1 MLLILILSRL
11 FQSKGKTVQIIQ
23 SVTKSYGCAVRAG
36 SAAVWQSRF
45 DPDLLVIR
53 EYSRLLLPIIISLN
67 ADDSLILVTI
77 NHVKCIMPR

>member
-1 MLLILILSRL
+1 MLLILILSRV
-11 FQSKGKTVQIIQ
+11 FQSQDETVEIIL
-23 SVTKSYGCAVRAG
+23 SVTKSYGYAVRAS
-36 SAAVWQSRF
+36 SAAVRQSRF

-67 ADDSLILVTI
+67 ADDSLIFVTI